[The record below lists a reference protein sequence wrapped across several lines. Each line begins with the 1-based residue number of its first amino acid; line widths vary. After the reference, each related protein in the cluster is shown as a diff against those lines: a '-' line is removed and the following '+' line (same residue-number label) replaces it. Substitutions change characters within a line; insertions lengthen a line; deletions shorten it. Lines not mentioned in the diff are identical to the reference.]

1 MLYSAVKLMRRSR
14 TGSFCSNMI
23 ILIIIMLSIKYAR
36 AIFDKKIIQLSI
48 NPTLYLMT
56 LLHIFN
62 LVKGLRLYIY
72 R

>member
-1 MLYSAVKLMRRSR
+1 MLYSVVKLFRRSR
-14 TGSFCSNMI
+14 TVFFCNII
-23 ILIIIMLSIKYAR
+23 ILIIILAKNVI
-36 AIFDKKIIQLSI
+36 AIFDKKIIKLSI

-62 LVKGLRLYIY
+62 LVKGLRLYIS